1 MWARERLGFAPKAAV
16 GTERSTRRSPPP
28 GPPTDLLASTDL
40 ADHARFLRDLPTD
53 VGPATSEITK
63 NITREHQNFCDSTTP
78 LSRIQTT
85 LFHSVLMIKASG
97 HVF

>member
-1 MWARERLGFAPKAAV
+1 M
-16 GTERSTRRSPPP
+16 SCPPQP
-28 GPPTDLLASTDL
+28 DL
-40 ADHARFLRDLPTD
+40 AIAGHARFLHNLPTD
-53 VGPATSEITK
+53 LGPATSEIGK
-63 NITREHQNFCDSTTP
+63 NITREHQNLDDSTLP